1 MARPNEA
8 FWDVKCARSDLFV
21 PKEKPRMDYESLTYV
36 QMRDFIMSQAYGD
49 IPADP

>member
-1 MARPNEA
+1 MARPNED
-8 FWDVKCARSDLFV
+8 FWDVENARSDLFV

-49 IPADP
+49 TPVNP